1 MRIGVGIVITA
12 LLVAV
17 LPHSRGKIRHL
28 VPQGTGDS
36 DKKPRELG
44 KVSYFYISS
53 LIISCPIYIIDFKS
67 SSFPS

>member
-28 VPQGTGDS
+28 VPQRTGDS
-36 DKKPRELG
+36 DKKPRELD
-44 KVSYFYISS
+44 KVSYF
-53 LIISCPIYIIDFKS
+53 
-67 SSFPS
+67 